1 MLYLVLLVYLV
12 AGFFFPIVGWAALV
26 CMVAPVWMSIY
37 RGRFWCGHFC
47 PRGNLYDRVISR
59 ISPHRRIPSFMRSVY
74 FRSFMVAF
82 IFTMFGVQ
90 MYWAW
95 GDLGAMG
102 SVFWLIILITTIVGV
117 LLSVVFAPRT
127 WCSFCPMGTL
137 SAWVA
142 PRNSD
147 KRISFENIHID
158 SSCVLCKKCAKVCPM
173 QLMPYEAKNNIEGMA
188 DTDCIKCGV
197 CVEKCPKKSMVMK

>member
-1 MLYLVLLVYLV
+1 MLYLILLTYLV
-12 AGFFFPIVGWAALV
+12 IGFFFPVVGWAALV
-26 CMVAPVWMSIY
+26 CMVAPVWMSAY
-37 RGRFWCGHFC
+37 RGRYWCGHFC
-47 PRGNLYDRVISR
+47 PRGSLYDKVLSR
-59 ISPHRRIPSFMRSVY
+59 ISPHRRIPKFLRSVY

-90 MYWAW
+90 MYSAW
-95 GDLGAMG
+95 GDWGAMG
-102 SVFWLIILITTIVGV
+102 RVFWLIILMTTVVGV

-142 PRNSD
+142 PRNRD
-147 KRISFENIHID
+147 KRTSFKNIHID

-173 QLMPYEAKNNIEGMA
+173 QLTPYEAKNSIEGMMNA
-188 DTDCIKCGV
+188 DCIKCSV
-197 CVEKCPKKSMVMK
+197 CVEKCPKKSIVMK